1 MSKQARNVAI
11 GVVVAAAAGYVA
23 GILTAPKSG
32 KETRE
37 DIKVATERGVQA
49 AEKALKQLHTELNNY
64 VDAAKVQLAKLQGRA
79 KDHLETTLAQATKA
93 KSKVREALSAAHDGE
108 ASDKDLKKAI
118 DEAEKAVESLK
129 AFLQK

>member
-1 MSKQARNVAI
+1 MSKQVRNVAI
-11 GVVVAAAAGYVA
+11 GVVIAATAGYVA

-32 KETRE
+32 KETRQ
-37 DIKVATERGVQA
+37 DIKVATERSMLA
-49 AEKALKQLHTELNNY
+49 AEKALKQLHTELSGY

-79 KDHLETTLAQATKA
+79 KDRLEVTLEQATKA

-118 DEAEKAVESLK
+118 NEAEKAVESLK